1 MNQQP
6 IQRKF
11 HGGLQLA
18 MHKAESADRAIV
30 EAPVPPELILPCV
43 QHVGEAAIPIVKV
56 GERVLRGQVIA
67 RAAGFVSA
75 PVHAS
80 SSGIVTAIAPRPM
93 AHLSV
98 NPQPCIVIRTDGEDA
113 ALDPLPPI
121 PDYPY
126 RHPSEIRNRIRQAGI
141 VGLGGAVFPT
151 APKLTVSSNRP
162 IDTLILNGIECEPYI
177 TCDDR
182 LMREHADDVVQGL
195 LILRHLLGA
204 QRCLIGIEADMHQ
217 AMAALNEALERA
229 QVKEARVVP
238 VPTRY
243 PAGAEGQLIELL
255 TGREVP
261 SGGLP
266 ADIGIVCQNVAT
278 AAAIHR
284 AVVMG
289 EPLTSRIVT
298 VTGKN
303 VSSADNL
310 RVRLGTP
317 FEFILDFCGL
327 ESQGRRLIMGG
338 PMMGLP
344 ILDTSVPVVK
354 ATNCLLLM
362 PDEPPR
368 GIELPCIRCGACM
381 DVCPAR
387 LLPQQLYWHARGF
400 NLEGLRSENLFDC
413 IECGCC
419 ALVCPS
425 QIPLVSYYQ
434 QAKTAIELD
443 ERQQERAAQVGMR
456 HRQHAG
462 RLAQPAPPR
471 QQAMEAVPLA
481 APPVDKQAAIQEAL
495 QRARARKAQRPAPRP
510 MSLDAVVEDES
521 KPKDA
526 DGH

>member
-11 HGGLQLA
+11 HGGLRLA
-18 MHKAESADRAIV
+18 MHKAESSDKAIV
-30 EAPVPPELILPCV
+30 EAPVPPELILPCA
-43 QHVGEAAIPIVKV
+43 QHVGEAAIPVVQV
-56 GERVLRGQVIA
+56 GERVLRGQMIA
-67 RAAGFVSA
+67 RAGGFVSA

-80 SSGIVTAIAPRPM
+80 SSGIVTAIEPRPV
-93 AHLSV
+93 AQLSMS
-98 NPQPCIVIRTDGEDA
+98 PQLCIVIRTDGEDA

-121 PDYPY
+121 PDYRY

-182 LMREHADDVVQGL
+182 LMREHADDIVQGL

-204 QRCLIGIEADMHQ
+204 QRCLIGIEEDMRQ
-217 AMAALNEALERA
+217 AIAALSQALEHA
-229 QVKEARVVP
+229 QVKDAQVIS
-238 VPTRY
+238 VPTIY

-278 AAAIHR
+278 AAAVHR
-284 AVVMG
+284 AVCVG

-298 VTGKN
+298 MTGKGMTQ
-303 VSSADNL
+303 ACNL

-317 FEFILDFCGL
+317 FQAILDFCGL
-327 ESQGRRLIMGG
+327 TLSGHKLIMGG

-344 ILDTSVPVVK
+344 IQDMGVPVVK
-354 ATNCLLLM
+354 ATNCLLIM
-362 PDEPPR
+362 PDVPPR
-368 GIELPCIRCGACM
+368 GLELPCIRCGACM

-387 LLPQQLYWHARGF
+387 LLPQQLYWHARGL
-400 NLEGLRSENLFDC
+400 NLDGLRSENLFDC

-434 QAKTAIELD
+434 QAKTAVEVD
-443 ERQQERAAQVGMR
+443 ERQQERAMQVGVR
-456 HRQHAG
+456 HQQHEG
-462 RLAQPAPPR
+462 RLSQPTPSR
-471 QQAMEAVPLA
+471 QQTSKAAM
-481 APPVDKQAAIQEAL
+481 APATPIDKQAAIQEAL
-495 QRARARKAQRPAPRP
+495 QRVRARKAQQQTPKSVIVDEA
-510 MSLDAVVEDES
+510 STGDEHEDAG
-521 KPKDA
+521 
-526 DGH
+526 GH

>member
-11 HGGLQLA
+11 HGGLRLA
-18 MHKAESADRAIV
+18 MHKAESADKAIV
-30 EAPVPPELILPCV
+30 EAPVPSELVLPCT
-43 QHVGEAAIPIVKV
+43 QHVGEPAIPVVRV

-67 RAAGFVSA
+67 CAAGFVSA

-80 SSGIVTAIAPRPM
+80 SSGIVTAIEPRPV
-93 AHLSV
+93 AQLSMS
-98 NPQPCIVIRTDGEDA
+98 PQLCIVIRTDGEDA

-121 PDYPY
+121 PDYRY

-141 VGLGGAVFPT
+141 VGLGGAVFP
-151 APKLTVSSNRP
+151 AASKLTTSSNRP

-182 LMREHADDVVQGL
+182 LMREHADDIVQGL

-204 QRCLIGIEADMHQ
+204 QRCLIGIEEDMRQ
-217 AMAALNEALERA
+217 AIAALGHALEHA
-229 QVKEARVVP
+229 QVKDAQVIR
-238 VPTRY
+238 VPTIY

-278 AAAIHR
+278 AAAIYR
-284 AVVMG
+284 AVALG

-298 VTGKN
+298 LTGKD
-303 VSSADNL
+303 VAQACNL

-317 FEFILDFCGL
+317 FQTILDFCGL
-327 ESQGRRLIMGG
+327 TLSGRKLIMGG

-344 ILDTSVPVVK
+344 ILDTGVPVVK

-387 LLPQQLYWHARGF
+387 LLPQQLYWHARGL

-434 QAKTAIELD
+434 QAKTAVEID
-443 ERQQERAAQVGMR
+443 ERQQERARQAGLR
-456 HRQHAG
+456 HRQHES
-462 RLAQPAPPR
+462 RLSQPAPPR
-471 QQAMEAVPLA
+471 QQAAEAVPTS
-481 APPVDKQAAIQEAL
+481 APPADKQAAIQDAL
-495 QRARARKAQRPAPRP
+495 QRVRARKAQRQTPVRP
-510 MSLDAVVEDES
+510 VPLDAAAAEDE
-521 KPKDA
+521 PKDA
-526 DGH
+526 DGR